1 MHLINLHGLRSSPN
15 SKKAQQLQHYCADL
29 PHIQLHVPDLNR
41 TPNQVVAD
49 ISQLIERLPPG
60 QVALVGS
67 SLGGF
72 YANHLVAKYAC
83 PALLINPAMQ
93 PWQLFQDLFSIVQMP
108 LQITHDWTLDA
119 AQLQQLQHI
128 AALPQQHADKIL
140 VLLQQGDEVLDYR
153 LAQRYYSAVQPSAL
167 ILTELGG
174 NHAMDDFEEKLAFV
188 LDFLAATLPQ
198 GNATQ

>member
-1 MHLINLHGLRSSPN
+1 M
-15 SKKAQQLQHYCADL
+15 
-29 PHIQLHVPDLNR
+29 
-41 TPNQVVAD
+41 
-49 ISQLIERLPPG
+49 
-60 QVALVGS
+60 
-67 SLGGF
+67 
-72 YANHLVAKYAC
+72 
-83 PALLINPAMQ
+83 
-93 PWQLFQDLFSIVQMP
+93 
-108 LQITHDWTLDA
+108 
-119 AQLQQLQHI
+119 QQLQHI